1 MKNLFESI
9 DAAHPMEIVG
19 YCALLLLCYAA
30 LLFIVKLPP
39 TPRDQD
45 EN

>member
-1 MKNLFESI
+1 MKNLLETI
-9 DAAHPMEIVG
+9 DAATPLEIVG
-19 YCALLLLCYAA
+19 YCVVLWLCFKAF
-30 LLFIVKLPP
+30 LFVMKLPP